1 MYTLF
6 LLVGFLINDLQ
17 NAFLNLALGD
27 PYAAVS
33 FDVLHFQ
40 DGGGLWAAHLF
51 VQVKARILQ
60 LDRGRELST
69 KIDWR

>member
-1 MYTLF
+1 M
-6 LLVGFLINDLQ
+6 GFLTSDLQ
-17 NAFLNLALGD
+17 NAFLKLALGD

-40 DGGGLWAAHLF
+40 DGGLWAAHLF

-69 KIDWR
+69 KVDQR